1 MHGKKWGG
9 YGTSL
14 VLASALAACALLPS
28 YAWADP
34 IPSHPAVCDT
44 ITISGETISD
54 EVSWFSNDS
63 DVTNMKIHITNSKV
77 TGFYPVYGGFT
88 AAENGKSKDN
98 LVVIIDSTIS
108 GEVAGG
114 FATIGNTTVE
124 GNKVIVSGSN
134 LYSDLYGG
142 RIANPY
148 SKAKNNTV
156 VLVGKGGTYLNP
168 ITGNTIEG
176 NNITV
181 NGGVYGYCY
190 GFMIEGAGENNSLEV
205 LGSNIKAANIYNFD
219 KISFE
224 VPSGLDDATPMLTI
238 TGGDDTDLQDTS
250 VNVNLNASSATKP
263 EDITLIKRTDAT
275 GKIINFG
282 EPQKQSLTVGS
293 TLEYEANLALA
304 DDDQALKMSFAFNG
318 INDNGKSLVET
329 RAAAAAVVNGLAD
342 FAIQEGLGQAAL
354 AAEGNQAEGSKDMAA
369 FAAVGGSK
377 MRYETGSYVDVKGWN
392 GMVGFAKKVNDAT
405 FGVAVEH
412 GRGNYD
418 SYVGSTHA
426 EGDIP
431 STGGVLFGEVK
442 REDGVHFDAA
452 LRAGRVK
459 RDYQSA
465 LNKYDESSTYYGFS
479 LGGGKE
485 IAVSDKAK
493 LDVYGRYY
501 FSHTNS
507 SDVKITTGE
516 AVDFDAVNSHRLRL
530 GTRYIA
536 DINDKAQAYAGLAW
550 QYEFGGDAKAAI
562 NGYSAPA
569 PSLQGHSGMLEAGYK
584 LTASSNL
591 TLDFN
596 LNGWV
601 GQQRGLGGGISA
613 QWTF

>member
-1 MHGKKWGG
+1 MHEKKWGG

-28 YAWADP
+28 HAWADATAR
-34 IPSHPAVCDT
+34 PSGHDVGDT
-44 ITISGETISD
+44 ITISGETIRSQ
-54 EVSWFSNDS
+54 VSWFSDDS
-63 DVTNMKIHITNSKV
+63 DVTNIKIHITNSEV
-77 TGFYPVYGGFT
+77 TGSNSVYGGFT
-88 AAENGKSKDN
+88 DAENGKSKDN
-98 LVVIIDSTIS
+98 LVVIIDSTIGGDVS
-108 GEVAGG
+108 GG
-114 FATIGNTTVE
+114 FATNKNTTVE

-134 LYSDLYGG
+134 LYSHLYGG
-142 RIANPY
+142 RIANPD

-224 VPSGLDDATPMLTI
+224 VPSGLEEETPMLTI

-342 FAIQEGLGQAAL
+342 FAIQEGLG
-354 AAEGNQAEGSKDMAA
+354 
-369 FAAVGGSK
+369 
-377 MRYETGSYVDVKGWN
+377 
-392 GMVGFAKKVNDAT
+392 
-405 FGVAVEH
+405 
-412 GRGNYD
+412 
-418 SYVGSTHA
+418 
-426 EGDIP
+426 
-431 STGGVLFGEVK
+431 
-442 REDGVHFDAA
+442 
-452 LRAGRVK
+452 
-459 RDYQSA
+459 
-465 LNKYDESSTYYGFS
+465 
-479 LGGGKE
+479 
-485 IAVSDKAK
+485 
-493 LDVYGRYY
+493 
-501 FSHTNS
+501 
-507 SDVKITTGE
+507 
-516 AVDFDAVNSHRLRL
+516 
-530 GTRYIA
+530 
-536 DINDKAQAYAGLAW
+536 
-550 QYEFGGDAKAAI
+550 
-562 NGYSAPA
+562 
-569 PSLQGHSGMLEAGYK
+569 
-584 LTASSNL
+584 
-591 TLDFN
+591 
-596 LNGWV
+596 
-601 GQQRGLGGGISA
+601 
-613 QWTF
+613 